1 MFKIPYVTWSLPQ
14 HELVKA
20 NCAAA
25 GLWRLLIE
33 VALDKL
39 AQVVSFRAPTPPETS
54 DELLAVMIQ
63 GANNGAPA
71 TCKDQYDRVAGQHR
85 IPAEISMS

>member
-1 MFKIPYVTWSLPQ
+1 MPQ

-25 GLWRLLIE
+25 GPWRLLIE
-33 VALDKL
+33 AGLDKL
-39 AQVVSFRAPTPPETS
+39 AQVVSFRAPTPAETS

-63 GANNGAPA
+63 GANNGL
-71 TCKDQYDRVAGQHR
+71 RRHVR
-85 IPAEISMS
+85 INTTGLLASVGFLLKYP

>member
-1 MFKIPYVTWSLPQ
+1 MFKIPYFTWTLPQ

-25 GLWRLLIE
+25 GPWRLLIE
-33 VALDKL
+33 AALDKL
-39 AQVVSFRAPTPPETS
+39 AQVVSFRAPAAAKTS

-63 GANNGAPA
+63 GANNGL
-71 TCKDQYDRVAGQHR
+71 RRHVR
-85 IPAEISMS
+85 INTTGLLASTGFLLKYP

>member
-1 MFKIPYVTWSLPQ
+1 MFKIPYFTWTLPQ

-33 VALDKL
+33 AALDKL
-39 AQVVSFRAPTPPETS
+39 AQVVSFRAPTAAETS

-63 GANNGAPA
+63 GANNGAQA
-71 TCKDQYDRVAGQHR
+71 TCKDQYDRVDGQRR

>member
-1 MFKIPYVTWSLPQ
+1 M
-14 HELVKA
+14 
-20 NCAAA
+20 
-25 GLWRLLIE
+25 
-33 VALDKL
+33 DKL

-71 TCKDQYDRVAGQHR
+71 TCKDQYDRVAGHS
-85 IPAEISMS
+85 PDSC